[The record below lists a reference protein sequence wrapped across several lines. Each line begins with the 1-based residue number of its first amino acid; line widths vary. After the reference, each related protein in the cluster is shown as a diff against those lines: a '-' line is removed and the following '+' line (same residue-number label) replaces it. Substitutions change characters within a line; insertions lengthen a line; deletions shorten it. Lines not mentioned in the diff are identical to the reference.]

1 MRRLPVPFLSAVA
14 ALTLLRLAV
23 SAWAPLSPD
32 EAYYWVWSR
41 ALAPGYLDHPPMVAL
56 WIRAGTSLAGD
67 TPFGIRLLGPLSVAL
82 GSLLLADA
90 ADRLLPN
97 REAGWRAAI
106 LLNATLLVGAGAV
119 IMTPDTPLIFFWTL
133 ALWGVARI
141 ATGGGAA
148 WFGAAGAAVGLAM
161 ASKYTGILL
170 AAGIGVWLL
179 VTPRMRPWLA
189 RPTPWLAL
197 ILAGAVFSPVVLW
210 NAEHGWAGFFKQG
223 GRVGSWEPGRALH
236 YLSELIGGQ
245 IGLATPLVFAF
256 CAVGTGIAARRAW
269 QTREPVWTLLAT
281 LTLLPSAVFLQH
293 AFGDRVQGNWPAILY
308 PSAAIA
314 AAGLDGAF
322 WRRLFRP
329 ALALGFALTAL
340 VYVQAT
346 LSPFPLPAR
355 IDPITRLLRGWPGLA
370 GQIAAA
376 AQHEGA
382 AFVVADQYGIAA
394 ELAMQPALDVPVLA
408 TERRW
413 ALFDLQAASF
423 EGRDGLLVRSMR
435 RGEDVDVTPW
445 AEISEIGRVSR
456 GDAGAVAEEYRL
468 YRVRGRAAGTP
479 VVVLPRAL
487 ARD

>member
-1 MRRLPVPFLSAVA
+1 MRRLPGPFLAAVA
-14 ALTLLRLAV
+14 AVTLLRLAV
-23 SAWAPLSPD
+23 SALAPLSPD

-56 WIRAGTSLAGD
+56 WIRAGTFLAGD
-67 TPFGIRLLGPLSVAL
+67 TPFGVRLLGPLSVAL

-90 ADRLLPN
+90 ADRLLPG
-97 REAGWRAAI
+97 RGAGWQAAI

-133 ALWGVARI
+133 ALWGLARI

-148 WFGAAGAAVGLAM
+148 WFAVAGTAVGLAM

-179 VTPRMRPWLA
+179 VTPRLRPWLV
-189 RPTPWLAL
+189 RPAPWLAL
-197 ILAGAVFSPVVLW
+197 VMAALVFSPVVFW

-223 GRVGSWEPGRALH
+223 GRVGSWEPARALRF
-236 YLSELIGGQ
+236 LGELIGSQ
-245 IGLATPLVFAF
+245 IGLATPLVFAL
-256 CAVGTGIAARRAW
+256 CVVGTGLAVRRSW
-269 QTREPVWTLLAT
+269 QSREPAWTLLAT
-281 LTLLPSAVFLQH
+281 LTLLPTAVFVQH
-293 AFGDRVQGNWPAILY
+293 AFGDRVQGNWPAIVY

-314 AAGLDGAF
+314 AVGLEAAF

-329 ALALGFALTAL
+329 ALALGFGVTAV

-346 LSPFPLPAR
+346 MLPFALPAS
-355 IDPITRLLRGWPGLA
+355 IDPITRLLSGWPGLA
-370 GQIAAA
+370 DQVAAA
-376 AQHEGA
+376 AKREAA

-394 ELAMQPALDVPVLA
+394 ELARQPVIGVPVLA

-413 ALFDLQAASF
+413 ALFDLPPADI

-435 RGEDVDVTPW
+435 RGEDVDTSPW
-445 AEISEIGRVSR
+445 AEIAEIGHVSR
-456 GDAGAVAEEYRL
+456 GDAEEYRL
-468 YRVRGRAAGTP
+468 YRVRGRTAGTA
-479 VVVLPRAL
+479 VVVLPRPL